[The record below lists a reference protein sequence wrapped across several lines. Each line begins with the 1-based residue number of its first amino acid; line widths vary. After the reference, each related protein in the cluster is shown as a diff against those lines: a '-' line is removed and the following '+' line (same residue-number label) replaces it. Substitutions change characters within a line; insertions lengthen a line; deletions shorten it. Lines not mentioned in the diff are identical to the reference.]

1 MYSKKN
7 FLFSLLTFF
16 LFNPGTCNQGEQLI
30 PDDDDDLVANEN
42 MDEVPL
48 VVDEGPELVPE
59 IGEEVEINAANQHEE
74 NVPAPAAPL
83 SPPVNPS
90 VSSVQP
96 RRTGRP
102 KQYSARYQSYRKSLD
117 RPLAK
122 MGLLGMLL
130 ILAVLLLHS

>member
-1 MYSKKN
+1 M
-7 FLFSLLTFF
+7 
-16 LFNPGTCNQGEQLI
+16 FNPGTCNQGEQLI
-30 PDDDDDLVANEN
+30 QDDDLVANEN

-59 IGEEVEINAANQHEE
+59 IGEEVEINAADQHEE
-74 NVPAPAAPL
+74 NVPAPVAPL
-83 SPPVNPS
+83 TPPVNPT
-90 VSSVQP
+90 VEP